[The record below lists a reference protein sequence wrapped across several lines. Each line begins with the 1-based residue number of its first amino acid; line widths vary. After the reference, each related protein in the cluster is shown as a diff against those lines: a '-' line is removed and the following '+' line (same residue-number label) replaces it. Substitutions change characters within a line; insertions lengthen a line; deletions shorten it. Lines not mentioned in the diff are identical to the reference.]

1 MKNLFFLLL
10 LAIFGCTC
18 HESEF
23 PLQQEDFVPPL
34 RVVEHGVPSANF
46 AAFFFQFNK
55 ALDPKSLKAGIS
67 FYVDGNKVNYTGE
80 YQLLKE
86 NTLIIPACA
95 FWEKTLTKTG
105 TNFSLV
111 LNGDK
116 SSPFALRGKD
126 GSLLDGDNNK
136 IAGGN
141 FVKGVEGF
149 QHNDKFCGLA
159 QAAPKASVDT
169 MQIYRINKNGNSY
182 LYISI
187 GFDMAIDTSSMA
199 YGKSLWVNMSNKSG
213 QVLRTMPFLAGTWK
227 SAGYSGRYRRYV
239 LAFILNSDEAA
250 MNFTVNIK
258 GTGRSVVKSIY
269 GVTLDGDGN
278 GSAGGDY
285 VMSMK

>member
-23 PLQQEDFVPPL
+23 PLKQEDFVSPL
-34 RVVEHGVPSANF
+34 RVIESGIPSSEF
-46 AAFFFQFNK
+46 YAFFFQFNK
-55 ALDPKSLKAGIS
+55 PLDPKSLKSGIS
-67 FYVDGNKVNYTGE
+67 FYVDGNKINYTGE
-80 YQLLKE
+80 YTLDKSNQ
-86 NTLIIPACA
+86 LIIPACA
-95 FWEKTLTKTG
+95 FWEKNPTKNG
-105 TNFSLV
+105 TNFSVV

-116 SSPFALRGKD
+116 SSPYALRGQD

-136 IAGGN
+136 VPGGN
-141 FVKGVEGF
+141 FVIGMEGF
-149 QHNDKFCGLA
+149 QHFDKLCGNA

-169 MQIYRINKNGNSY
+169 LQVYRIAKDGAAY
-182 LYISI
+182 LYVSVS
-187 GFDMAIDTSSMA
+187 FNMRMDTSTVV
-199 YGKSLWVNMSNKSG
+199 YGKSIWVNMSNKAG
-213 QVLRTMPFLAGTWK
+213 QVLQTLPLQGRAWK
-227 SAGYSGRYRRYV
+227 SNGSMNYRRYAM
-239 LAFILNSDEAA
+239 AFILNSDQAA

-258 GTGRSVVKSIY
+258 GTGRSVVKSVY